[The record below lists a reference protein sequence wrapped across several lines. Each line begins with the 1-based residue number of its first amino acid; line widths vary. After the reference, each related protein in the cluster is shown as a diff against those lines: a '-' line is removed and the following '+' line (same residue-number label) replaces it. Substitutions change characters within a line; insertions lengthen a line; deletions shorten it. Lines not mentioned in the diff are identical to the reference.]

1 LSQLNSYSLLKYKVY
16 LSGSI
21 DITLGNLV
29 PVDVMIYSNNS
40 VALDV
45 VTIILICFMGLT
57 FLAFVTVTAFFL
69 CQQQRRIPFVSL
81 KKSRSSIEELVEAN
95 RI

>member
-1 LSQLNSYSLLKYKVY
+1 M
-16 LSGSI
+16 
-21 DITLGNLV
+21 

-40 VALDV
+40 VTLDV
-45 VTIILICFMGLT
+45 VTIIFICLMGIA
-57 FLAFVTVTAFFL
+57 FLAFVAVTAFFL
-69 CQQQRRIPFVSL
+69 CIQRRRIPFVSL